1 MKRRSC
7 ETPAK
12 LNKPRRDA
20 GYDLAMASTRDQ
32 PASEPASQPETKTEA
47 PDSSTG
53 ALRYRRYND
62 SVGSTHNLVVGFV
75 PQDSSVLEFG
85 CATGYMSEV
94 LVDRRGCRVTGIEID
109 PEAAAAAQAYCDRVI
124 IGDAETL
131 DLNAHLSGEL
141 FDAILF
147 ADFLE
152 HLRDPRA
159 LLRRVR
165 PLVAD
170 GGSVIA
176 SIPNVAHA
184 SVRLALLSGRFR
196 YRQQG
201 LLDESH
207 LRFFTRD
214 SIRDL
219 FEQSGYVVTDWSRVT
234 ATVGES
240 ELADDARD
248 APAVEEFLARDPEST
263 TYQFVVR
270 AVPSHGT
277 EQLTAVRAALDE
289 ASVELEQLRPLRE
302 ELRQRTTELE
312 AVRSEF
318 EALRRAHEAQARHLI
333 SERLAFADQFESELE
348 PLREEIEW
356 RKGMEKELAR
366 LQESRS
372 LRYTEPLR
380 RIAAALRRR

>member
-1 MKRRSC
+1 MTDDHR
-7 ETPAK
+7 
-12 LNKPRRDA
+12 
-20 GYDLAMASTRDQ
+20 
-32 PASEPASQPETKTEA
+32 ASEPASAREPGAGAGKYTRFD
-47 PDSSTG
+47 DSS
-53 ALRYRRYND
+53 
-62 SVGSTHNLVVGFV
+62 GSTHNRVVELVPDG
-75 PQDSSVLEFG
+75 SSVLEFG
-85 CATGYMSEV
+85 CATGYMSDV
-94 LVDRRGCRVTGIEID
+94 LVRRRGCRVTGIEVD
-109 PEAAAAAQAYCDRVI
+109 PEAASAARAYCERVI

-131 DLNAHLSGEL
+131 DLEAHLNGAL
-141 FDAILF
+141 FEAILF

-152 HLRDPRA
+152 HLRDPGTM
-159 LLRRVR
+159 LRRVR

-170 GGSVIA
+170 GGSVVA
-176 SIPNVAHA
+176 SIPNVAHV
-184 SVRLALLSGRFR
+184 SVRLALLAGRFR
-196 YRQQG
+196 YRPQG
-201 LLDESH
+201 LLDENH

-219 FEQSGYVVTDWSRVT
+219 FEKSGYVVTHWSRVT

-248 APAVEEFLARDPEST
+248 APKVEELLARDPEAT

-277 EQLTAVRAALDE
+277 AQLAAVRAALDE
-289 ASVELEQLRPLRE
+289 AEVELEQLRPLRE
-302 ELRQRTTELE
+302 ELRQRSSDLETVRAEL
-312 AVRSEF
+312 

-333 SERLAFADQFESELE
+333 SERLAFADQFESEIE
-348 PLREEIEW
+348 PLREA
-356 RKGMEKELAR
+356 LAI

>member
-1 MKRRSC
+1 
-7 ETPAK
+7 
-12 LNKPRRDA
+12 
-20 GYDLAMASTRDQ
+20 MASTRDQ
-32 PASEPASQPETKTEA
+32 HASESATQSTQSEPEA
-47 PDSSTG
+47 PDSPP
-53 ALRYRRYND
+53 AAFRYSRYND

-75 PQDSSVLEFG
+75 PQGSSVLEFG
-85 CATGYMSEV
+85 CATGYMSDV
-94 LVDRRGCRVTGIEID
+94 LVRRRGCRVTGIEID
-109 PEAAAAAQAYCDRVI
+109 PEAAAAARALCERVI

-131 DLNAHLSGEL
+131 DLEADLSGER
-141 FDAILF
+141 FDATLF

-152 HLRDPRA
+152 HLRDPGA
-159 LLRRVR
+159 LLRRVH
-165 PLVAD
+165 PLIAD

-184 SVRLALLSGRFR
+184 SVRLSLLSGRFR
-196 YRQQG
+196 YRPQG

-214 SIRDL
+214 SIRNL
-219 FEQSGYVVTDWSRVT
+219 FEENGYVVTHWSRVT

-240 ELADDARD
+240 ELAEDAHG
-248 APAVEEFLARDPEST
+248 APQVEDYLARDPEAS

-270 AVPSHGT
+270 AVPSHGI
-277 EQLTAVRAALDE
+277 EQLAAVRSMLDE
-289 ASVELEQLRPLRE
+289 AGVELEQLRPLRE
-302 ELRQRTTELE
+302 ELLQRTSELE
-312 AVRSEF
+312 AVRAEF
-318 EALRRAHEAQARHLI
+318 EALRRAHEAQARHMV
-333 SERLAFADQFESELE
+333 SERLAFADQFESEIE

-356 RKGMEKELAR
+356 RKGVEKQLLM

>member
-1 MKRRSC
+1 
-7 ETPAK
+7 
-12 LNKPRRDA
+12 
-20 GYDLAMASTRDQ
+20 MA
-32 PASEPASQPETKTEA
+32 
-47 PDSSTG
+47 
-53 ALRYRRYND
+53 ALRYRRYDD

-75 PQDSSVLEFG
+75 PQGSSVLEFG

-94 LVDRRGCRVTGIEID
+94 LVGRRGSRVTGIEID
-109 PEAAAAAQAYCDRVI
+109 PEAAAAARAYCDRVI
-124 IGDAETL
+124 VGDAETL
-131 DLNAHLSGEL
+131 DLDAHLSGEL

-152 HLRDPRA
+152 HLRDPGD
-159 LLRRVR
+159 LLRRAR
-165 PLVAD
+165 PFVAD
-170 GGSVIA
+170 GGSAIA

-184 SVRLALLSGRFR
+184 SVRLSLLSGRFR
-196 YRQQG
+196 YRREG

-219 FEQSGYVVTDWSRVT
+219 FEKSGYVVTHWFRVT

-240 ELADDARD
+240 ELADDAGH
-248 APAVEEFLARDPEST
+248 APAIEEFLARDPEST

-270 AVPSHGT
+270 AVPSDGT
-277 EQLTAVRAALDE
+277 EQLAAVRVALDE
-289 ASVELEQLRPLRE
+289 ADVELEQLRPLRE
-302 ELRQRTTELE
+302 ELRQRTSELE
-312 AVRSEF
+312 TVRSEL
-318 EALRRAHEAQARHLI
+318 ESLRRAHEAQARRLI
-333 SERLAFADQFESELE
+333 SERLAFADQFESEIE

-356 RKGMEKELAR
+356 RKGMEKDFAR

-380 RIAAALRRR
+380 RIAAALRGR